1 MNDLK
6 QSDTWKVQLTI
17 TINFISFKDDD
28 DDDDE
33 GHVMRSK
40 SDDMEIKISDEADG
54 VIKSNLLAH
63 LKIHIIYNNLQSMR
77 ATEFVFDY
85 VQLLYHKCYK
95 INFSLGGS

>member
-6 QSDTWKVQLTI
+6 QSDTWKIQLTI

-28 DDDDE
+28 DDDDDDDNE

-54 VIKSNLLAH
+54 VIKSNLLTH
-63 LKIHIIYNNLQSMR
+63 LKIQIITIIYNR
-77 ATEFVFDY
+77 
-85 VQLLYHKCYK
+85 
-95 INFSLGGS
+95 

>member
-54 VIKSNLLAH
+54 VIKSNLLTH
-63 LKIHIIYNNLQSMR
+63 LKIQIITIIYNR
-77 ATEFVFDY
+77 WE
-85 VQLLYHKCYK
+85 LLSLSSIMFSYYI
-95 INFSLGGS
+95 INVIK

>member
-28 DDDDE
+28 DDE

-40 SDDMEIKISDEADG
+40 SDDMEIMISYEADE
-54 VIKSNLLAH
+54 VVKSSFLTH
-63 LKIHIIYNNLQSMR
+63 LKKHIKIIYNR
-77 ATEFVFDY
+77 
-85 VQLLYHKCYK
+85 
-95 INFSLGGS
+95 